1 MTRIIDTDWARRSV
15 LAAGLGLATM
25 PRNSFGQ
32 VVNAQAIEQVEP
44 DGKGGV
50 RFAAREDP
58 GQRMTIDVMIN
69 GQGPFRFIV
78 DTGAERSVLSDEVV
92 ARLGLPP
99 GRSITISGVTGRVI
113 APTAK
118 VHELGFGPFRRH
130 DLTLPVLSGAALT
143 CDGYLG
149 LDAIDKTR
157 VTFDFTRQEIRI
169 EEAGRLMKEKE
180 QPDVVH
186 VRSKGSGGYLRI
198 MNCLVDTVLAM
209 AFIDTGAEV
218 SVGNTA
224 LMAAMGVRN
233 RNFAP
238 GAYVMLTGATG
249 GQLQG
254 QVIPVRRI
262 RLQDLAFTDGTLIV
276 ADVPDFDLWK
286 GATRPSLLI
295 GMDYLR
301 QFASVSLDYRTK
313 DIRFE
318 LSAAPPRPL
327 PSVSIETV

>member
-1 MTRIIDTDWARRSV
+1 MTHIIDPTWARRSV
-15 LAAGLGLATM
+15 LAAGLGLATL
-25 PRNSFGQ
+25 PRNGLGQ
-32 VVNAQAIEQVEP
+32 VVNAQATRQVEP

-50 RFAAREDP
+50 RFAARVDP
-58 GQRMTIDVMIN
+58 SRRMMIDVMIN
-69 GQGPFRFIV
+69 AEGPFRFIV

-92 ARLGLPP
+92 GRLGLPP
-99 GRSITISGVTGRVI
+99 GRSVTISGVAGRASV
-113 APTAK
+113 PTAK
-118 VHELGFGPFRRH
+118 VHELGFGPFCRH
-130 DLTLPVLSGAALT
+130 GLTLPVLRRAALT

-149 LDAIDKTR
+149 LDAIDTTR
-157 VTFDFTRQEIRI
+157 VTFDFARQEIRI
-169 EEAGRLMKEKE
+169 EEAGRLINEK

-186 VRSKGSGGYLRI
+186 VRTKGSGGYLRI

-218 SVGNTA
+218 SVGNSA

-238 GAYVMLTGATG
+238 GAYVNLTGATG
-249 GQLQG
+249 GLLQG
-254 QVIPVRRI
+254 QIVPVRRI
-262 RLQDLAFTDGTLIV
+262 RLQDLAFTDGTLVI

-286 GATRPSLLI
+286 AATRPALLI

-301 QFASVSLDYRTK
+301 QFASVSLDYRSK

-318 LSAAPPRPL
+318 LSAAPPHPL
-327 PSVSIETV
+327 PGVSVETA